1 MRVFGFVL
9 LAVLPSFSFAQQ
21 AAPDAAAAKL
31 AATRKLAVQSLA
43 QLHAGNLEE
52 ALSLLGQAASQP
64 PRILLLEDEHLGP
77 PAAGA
82 FRTLSQR
89 DAAEQFDRW
98 REWSLP
104 TKERPWIRLLTTLV
118 PQDSPPKD
126 FARTLGERPRD
137 SAFPIA
143 EINGIRGL
151 FNSGWLLVV
160 AAEEIGRLPR
170 LITDLETLARK
181 NVPNAKSL
189 LLLARLVDSL
199 SDTAQL
205 QAELEALA
213 KKLSTHQRKPNE
225 KIASID
231 PVPLVIAAAALR
243 HESLRPT
250 CVQIIEAV
258 ERETHGQAATVLR
271 QFVRVALATAI
282 LKNRAETES
291 NVLFR
296 NRLKYWVPGSGQTLF
311 LTSRGAVHPVW
322 LTQEDHILHL
332 AGPRNDPL
340 FLRFPLAGKFEFS
353 VEAQTHGSM
362 FTDGCL
368 VYGGLQYQM
377 NGDQI
382 VVYDPDIAH
391 SARRYAPFLQT
402 GNNPVFNRMSIRAGA
417 NGSQF
422 VANLHPVWF
431 DKLVPQA
438 SPFLGLRSFG
448 DRRPL
453 FRNLKMTGTPE
464 IPREVRLTAGSEL
477 RGWRSHYF
485 GETQPPFPGVPALPD
500 GAKRPPPH
508 WSMKDGII
516 DSAKT
521 PEELQQSLFSFQRPL
536 LEGELIKYEFFY
548 QPGELEV
555 HPALG
560 RIAFLL
566 EPDGVRV
573 HWIIDS
579 WREWTGLA
587 IDNAIVEP
595 LNRRGPRMLPLKTDD
610 WNQVTLRRANGVAEL
625 SLNGAVIYQRA
636 DDVDRLVAPSF
647 GFFRDSSRT
656 GARVRN
662 VVMSGDWP
670 ETLPEDFL
678 ANPAV
683 TTGDQLSLGVRQ
695 AFNEIVGEEFLST
708 DVTSVR
714 RRAAKLS
721 NDQRFEF
728 LADWVLPGPDHG
740 FRAEGEFVAVG
751 DLSAEDKAAESLN
764 GSALVSPAFDLLGVA
779 ISTKRLDELRDRITS
794 TAVPGESLP
803 RRARLSLLALTLLEL
818 GDSEAAGVA
827 LQELLT
833 LVNGHQAPNMHDMW
847 PETLVAWRG
856 IQRFWNDDLIGELIS
871 LLRQQRASRA
881 NPPRSEAWHAH
892 ITALAGWRQYLVS
905 GGAREPAE
913 IPEIPRYWVPV
924 SARRAVSQSA
934 GNSEAR
940 WYHRDDGAIGQI
952 SGHTDDYLLFQSPLR
967 GNFEIEGQLN
977 PNGGCGIYSVGE
989 NVALYWKRDSITV
1002 GTFRPAAIK
1011 IDPFGQPIVLRAHP
1025 ARLRAEFRDGVRR
1038 LFVNGR
1044 IVRETKLEKHSSP
1057 WVGFQSRWQS
1067 IAAIR
1072 DARITGQP
1080 EIPESVE
1087 LATSA
1092 QLTGWVPY
1100 FGESTAV
1107 KGGNWEYI
1115 PAENGPGELL
1125 GRKRGY
1131 AAGGCGESLLRYQ
1144 RPLIED
1150 GAVEY
1155 DFFYQPGSDL
1165 EQTHPALDRLAFLLG
1180 PSGVRIHAITD
1191 GRYNRAERRPDNR
1204 IDEPANRRGP
1214 EMLPLKTG
1222 EWNHMKV
1229 AIVGNIVTLE
1239 LNDET
1244 IYERVLG
1251 PENERTFGLFH
1262 FADVSTV
1269 RVRNIVMRGDWPKT
1283 LPSVSEQGLADPRVA
1298 KIDAELP
1305 KLKAEFAHDF
1315 TTGGIP
1321 AEFFKLGG
1329 QNPSRHVRLRPDGVA
1344 YDVLARSEFL
1354 NAMLM
1359 LRFEIHGDFDI
1370 EAEFDNLDL
1379 KSVNKECSI
1388 HLAAR
1393 LHDNRSNDLRVSRG
1407 MAGDGWQFVR
1417 GHVTAL
1423 GRDGARRSTAE
1434 TDNNESMSGRLRLA
1448 RRGNVAYSLFAEGD
1462 SDQFRVV
1469 SEIPVTN
1476 RKVSMDGM
1484 FLLGVAGGPAGRT
1497 SVTWKNLRVRAEKLM
1512 HAPAAASSQLRTL
1525 YAMHVPD
1532 IKQIRDPGI
1541 PLWKQYARARL
1552 KQFSLTAENQ
1562 NGDEFDP
1569 SATLI
1574 GEARQGATSNGELLL
1589 WTDEVGRP
1597 VAIGTT
1603 IMQGPPTAS
1612 VMGEVDEFHS
1622 LHTGPLQMTD
1632 GDRNV
1637 WDVATPGL
1645 NWQPVPDAP
1654 PPASSTEVLFA
1665 QAMALTK
1672 RFAAETGARGQPGPT
1687 LQEEP
1692 LHRFSYE
1699 SDDGLRG
1706 GILMPWSIDT
1716 NPEILLALEVR
1727 PDNDGKLQWQYA
1739 AANYS
1744 AHGQF
1749 LLLDD
1754 QLVWSESPARFGAK
1768 ISHLGWIT
1776 ANVNLEEG
1784 LALVTPAKID
1794 VVTVP
1799 KAPYRFLGSPEW
1811 SVDGKSVVLDMS
1823 QGPSSTTTV
1832 MTMKPDGS
1840 NLRNLGLGFMPSFS
1854 PDGKQVVFSESSRR
1868 ITTVNADGSDRKVF
1882 AARGWGSKWSPDGK
1896 YIAYADGRNIVL
1908 ADPNTKESRNLLTD
1922 EQSAGISYMYWN
1934 FGWSDDSQWIA
1945 FKQRARTGEQS
1956 IAIASVNSPNDHKVV
1971 YTGTAIYEDFDWH
1984 PDGTRILF
1992 SATDPE
1998 VKMNRLFTVNRD
2010 GLSPPTTVPGQPRDW
2025 RIYDCD
2031 WSPDGRRIL
2040 FAATAPPVLK
2050 VWQP

>member
-1 MRVFGFVL
+1 MRIFVL
-9 LAVLPSFSFAQQ
+9 ALLTVLPSLGFAQQ
-21 AAPDAAAAKL
+21 ASPDAAAAKL
-31 AATRKLAVQSLA
+31 AATRTFAAQSLA
-43 QLHAGNLEE
+43 QLHAGKLE
-52 ALSLLGQAASQP
+52 AAMSLLGQATSQP
-64 PRILLLEDEHLGP
+64 PRILLLQDEHLGP
-77 PAAGA
+77 PAAGV

-89 DAAEQFDRW
+89 DAVEQFERW

-104 TKERPWIRLLTTLV
+104 TKDRPSVRLLTTLV

-143 EINGIRGL
+143 EVNGIRGL
-151 FNSGWLLVV
+151 FSSGWLLVV

-170 LITDLETLARK
+170 LITELEALAQN

-189 LLLARLVDSL
+189 LLLARLIDSR
-199 SDTAQL
+199 SDAAQL
-205 QAELEALA
+205 LAELDTLA
-213 KKLSTHQRKPNE
+213 KKLGSRKQTPNE
-225 KIASID
+225 KIDSID

-243 HESLRPT
+243 ESLRPV
-250 CVQIIEAV
+250 CVQIIEAM
-258 ERETHGQAATVLR
+258 ERETHRQSATVIR
-271 QFVRVALATAI
+271 QFLRVALATAT
-282 LKNRAETES
+282 LKNRAASES
-291 NVLFR
+291 DILFR

-311 LTSRGAVHPVW
+311 LSTQGAINPVW

-340 FLRFPLAGKFEFS
+340 FLRFPLTGSFEFS
-353 VEAQTHGSM
+353 GEAQTHGTM

-377 NGDQI
+377 TGDQI

-391 SARRYAPFLQT
+391 SARRYAPFLQPAN
-402 GNNPVFNRMSIRAGA
+402 GPVFNRMSIRSDQGGA
-417 NGSQF
+417 QF

-431 DKLVPQA
+431 DKSGAQS

-453 FRNLKMTGTPE
+453 FRNLKLTGTPK
-464 IPREVRLTAGSEL
+464 IPREVRLTVGSDL

-508 WSMKDGII
+508 WSMKGGIV

-521 PEELQQSLFSFQRPL
+521 PERLRQSLISYQRPL
-536 LEGELIKYEFFY
+536 LEGEMIKYEFFY

-595 LNRRGPRMLPLKTDD
+595 LNRRGPRTLPLKTDD

-625 SLNGAVIYQRA
+625 SLNGDVIYQRA
-636 DDVDRLVAPSF
+636 DDVGGLVAPSF
-647 GFFRDSSRT
+647 GLFRDSSRT
-656 GARVRN
+656 GAQVRN

-683 TTGDQLSLGVRQ
+683 TTGDELSPGVRQ
-695 AFNEIVGEEFLST
+695 AFNEIAGEEFLST
-708 DVTSVR
+708 NVTTVR
-714 RRAAKLS
+714 RRAAELP
-721 NDQRFEF
+721 DDERFEF

-740 FRAEGEFVAVG
+740 FRAEGEFIAAG
-751 DLSAEDKAAESLN
+751 ELSAADKASESLN
-764 GSALVSPAFDLLGVA
+764 GSALVSPAFDLLDVA
-779 ISTKRLDELRDRITS
+779 IETKRLAELRDRITAA
-794 TAVPGESLP
+794 AVPDESLP

-818 GDSEAAGVA
+818 GEADAAGEA
-827 LQELLT
+827 LQKLLT
-833 LVNGHQAPNMHDMW
+833 LVNGQQPPNIHDMW

-856 IQRFWNDDLIGELIS
+856 IQRFWKDDLVAELLS

-881 NPPRSEAWHAH
+881 TPPRSEPWHAH
-892 ITALAGWRQYLVS
+892 VTALTGWLQYLVA
-905 GGAREPAE
+905 GGSREPAR
-913 IPEIPRYWVPV
+913 IPKISRYWVPV

-934 GNSEAR
+934 GNSETR
-940 WYHRDDGAIGQI
+940 WYHRDDGALGQI
-952 SGHTDDYLLFQSPLR
+952 SGHSDDYLLFQSPLG

-977 PNGGCGIYSVGE
+977 PNGGCGIYSAGE
-989 NVALYWKRDSITV
+989 NVSLYWKRDSVTV

-1011 IDPFGQPIVLRAHP
+1011 IEPFGSPIVLRSQP

-1038 LFVNGR
+1038 IFVNGR
-1044 IVRETKLEKHSSP
+1044 VVRETKLDEHSNP

-1067 IAAIR
+1067 VATIR
-1072 DARITGQP
+1072 DARVTGRP
-1080 EIPESVE
+1080 DIPETVE
-1087 LATSA
+1087 LATST

-1100 FGESTAV
+1100 YGESTAV
-1107 KGGNWEYI
+1107 EGGNWEYI
-1115 PAENGPGELL
+1115 PAEVGSGELL
-1125 GRKRGY
+1125 GRRRGFVT
-1131 AAGGCGESLLRYQ
+1131 GGCGESLLRYQ
-1144 RPLIED
+1144 RPLVED

-1155 DFFYQPGSDL
+1155 DFFYQPGPAAV
-1165 EQTHPALDRLAFLLG
+1165 ETHPALDRLAFLLE
-1180 PSGVRIHAITD
+1180 PDGVRIHSITD
-1191 GRYNRAERRPDNR
+1191 GRYNRTELRPDNR
-1204 IDEPANRRGP
+1204 IDEPENRRGP
-1214 EMLPLKTG
+1214 AMLPLQTG

-1229 AIVGNIVTLE
+1229 AIAGNTVTLT
-1239 LNDET
+1239 LNDEA
-1244 IYERVLG
+1244 IYERVLE

-1269 RVRNIVMRGDWPKT
+1269 RVRNIAMRGDWPKT

-1298 KIDAELP
+1298 KIDAALPEL
-1305 KLKAEFAHDF
+1305 KSEFVHYF
-1315 TTGGIP
+1315 TTDEIP
-1321 AEFFKLGG
+1321 SEFFKLGG
-1329 QNPSRHVRLRPDGVA
+1329 QNASRYVRLRPDGVA
-1344 YDVLARSEFL
+1344 VDVQSRTEFL

-1370 EAEFDNLDL
+1370 EAAFDNLDL
-1379 KSVNKECSI
+1379 KSAKECSI
-1388 HLAAR
+1388 QLAAR
-1393 LHDNRSNDLRVSRG
+1393 LHDNQSNDLRVSRG

-1417 GHVTAL
+1417 GHVSTL
-1423 GRDGARRSTAE
+1423 GRDGARRSTSAI
-1434 TDNNESMSGRLRLA
+1434 DNNESTSGRLRLA
-1448 RRGNVAYSLFAEGD
+1448 RRGKIAYSLFAEGD

-1476 RKVSMDGM
+1476 RKVSIDGM
-1484 FLLGVAGGPAGRT
+1484 FLLGVAGGSGGRMRA
-1497 SVTWKNLRVRAEKLM
+1497 TWKNIRVRAEKLM
-1512 HAPAAASSQLRTL
+1512 HMPAADSSGQRRL

-1532 IKQIRDPGI
+1532 IKQIREPNI
-1541 PLWKQYARARL
+1541 PLWKQYAQARL
-1552 KQFSLTAENQ
+1552 KQFVLTAEDE

-1569 SATLI
+1569 VATFI
-1574 GEARQGATSNGELLL
+1574 GEARQGPSSNGELVL

-1603 IMQGPPTAS
+1603 IMQGRLTAA

-1622 LHTGPLQMTD
+1622 LHSGPLQMTD
-1632 GDRNV
+1632 AGRSV
-1637 WDVATPGL
+1637 WDVATSGL
-1645 NWQPVPDAP
+1645 NWQPLPDAP
-1654 PPASSTEVLFA
+1654 QPASTKEELFA

-1672 RFAAETGARGQPGPT
+1672 RFTAETGARGQPGPM
-1687 LQEEP
+1687 LQDEP
-1692 LHRFSYE
+1692 LHKFSYE
-1699 SDDGLRG
+1699 SDSGLGG
-1706 GILMPWSIDT
+1706 GILMPWSIDS
-1716 NPEILLALEVR
+1716 NPEILLALEVH
-1727 PDNDGKLQWQYA
+1727 PDNDRKLQWQFA

-1744 AHGQF
+1744 AYGQF
-1749 LLLDD
+1749 LLLDE
-1754 QLVWSESPARFGAK
+1754 QQVWSESPARFGAH

-1784 LALVTPAKID
+1784 LARVTPAKID
-1794 VVTVP
+1794 VVHVP
-1799 KAPYRFLGSPEW
+1799 KAPFRFLGSPEW

-1840 NLRNLGLGFMPSFS
+1840 DLRNLGLGFMPSFS
-1854 PDGKQVVFSESSRR
+1854 PDGKQVVFSQSGRS
-1868 ITTVNADGSDRKVF
+1868 IATVNADGSDRKVF
-1882 AARGWGSKWSPDGK
+1882 AARGWGSKWSPNGK
-1896 YIAYADGRNIVL
+1896 YIAYSDSRNIVL
-1908 ADPNTKESRNLLTD
+1908 ADPKTKETRNMLTD
-1922 EQSAGISYMYWN
+1922 EQSAELSYVYWN

-1945 FKQRARTGEQS
+1945 FKQQARSGEQS
-1956 IAIASVNSPNDHKVV
+1956 IAIASVNSPNEHKII

-1992 SATDPE
+1992 SANDPE
-1998 VKMNRLFTVNRD
+1998 LKINRLYTVNRD
-2010 GLSPPTTVPGQPRDW
+2010 GLSPPRHVPGQPRDW

-2040 FAATAPPVLK
+2040 FGATAPAVLK
-2050 VWQP
+2050 EWKP